1 MAWRGVSD
9 AVDGAP
15 QETLRVADVDAIEPC
30 ELFKLSKEDFND
42 MTVLFPASKVYML
55 RIADARLQVLG

>member
-1 MAWRGVSD
+1 M
-9 AVDGAP
+9 DGAP